1 MSEDVKDFS
10 DVDEGDVTDFTDV
23 DTVKFKVDGDVF
35 HANNDLPL
43 LTVIELEAMSKKISD
58 SDLSMTE
65 RAAALESVARMMLLP
80 QSAELFLARI
90 RPGHERPI
98 GMKKF
103 TKIMRWLFAE
113 YGGRPTTPAEGS
125 SSGPDSR
132 ESGTSSTESTSAAE

>member
-10 DVDEGDVTDFTDV
+10 DVDEDDVADFTDTK
-23 DTVKFKVDGDVF
+23 TVKFKVDDDVF
-35 HANNDLPL
+35 HANSDLPL
-43 LTVIELEAMSKKISD
+43 LTVIELEEMSKKISN
-58 SDLSMTE
+58 SELPMAQ
-65 RAAALESVARMMLLP
+65 RAAALENVARMMLLP

-113 YGGRPTTPAEGS
+113 YGGRPTTPAEDS
-125 SSGPDSR
+125 SSGSDSR
-132 ESGTSSTESTSAAE
+132 ESGTNSTDDSSATE